1 MQGNNTMRF
10 FGSRTIQW
18 TQTLYEG
25 TIFDAEHDDRKLFP
39 IFENFGKSLNKFFPT
54 KVFVFSEMQFLH
66 NPDF

>member
-1 MQGNNTMRF
+1 MSDAIFRLWNEAMP
-10 FGSRTIQW
+10 W
-18 TQTLYEG
+18 TQILYEG

-39 IFENFGKSLNKFFPT
+39 IFENFDKSLNKLFPT